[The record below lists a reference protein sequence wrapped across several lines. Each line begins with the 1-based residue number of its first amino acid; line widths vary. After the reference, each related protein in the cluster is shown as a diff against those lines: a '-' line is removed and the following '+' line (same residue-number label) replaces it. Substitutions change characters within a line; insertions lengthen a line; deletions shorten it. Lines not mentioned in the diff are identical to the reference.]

1 MTCDILV
8 NTDPSLTTG
17 TCAGRATGRHASTSR
32 AKPHH
37 KEGRRPFQSTAYTFN
52 GLRFDEYGAYRFQLS
67 LDRSSPHSVPL
78 SVIPPAVSSV
88 IPGSFDL
95 PQGDQ
100 R

>member
-1 MTCDILV
+1 MHLRV
-8 NTDPSLTTG
+8 APSPVTKKGADLY
-17 TCAGRATGRHASTSR
+17 
-32 AKPHH
+32 
-37 KEGRRPFQSTAYTFN
+37 QSTAYTFN

-67 LDRSSPHSVPL
+67 LDDHLLTSVPL